1 VPWFEYSPTPFG
13 PKPLVRIRLCCG
25 PARVHL
31 IALVDSGADVSLL
44 DAGYADLLGL
54 KRQEAQVVRAT
65 AATGAQLDCVH
76 WPDAK
81 IEMQFGNRRFPFRG
95 AFADFSKEADGE
107 NLLGRAD
114 FFQFY
119 IVEFWESA
127 RLMNIDLSP
136 NLPAR
141 KVRR

>member
-1 VPWFEYSPTPFG
+1 MPWFEYSPTPSG
-13 PKPLVRIRLCCG
+13 PKPLVRVTLLCG
-25 PARVHL
+25 AFRVRL

-54 KRQEAQVVRAT
+54 KRQDAQVIKAV
-65 AATGAQLDCVH
+65 AATGAQLDCLR
-76 WPDAK
+76 WSDAK
-81 IEMQFGNRRFPFRG
+81 IEIQFGNRRFPFRG
-95 AFADFSKEADGE
+95 AFADFSDQADGE

-136 NLPAR
+136 TLPAR
-141 KVRR
+141 KLRR